1 MKIYPFSRNAFMVGA
16 KTRLLKDYLPV
27 ETAWFKTLFQAKKG
41 QSLRLNLFATSRYC
55 LYVNGEMVY
64 NGPQKGDKNASFVD
78 PVEIGDFLQDGLNV
92 VALKVVSYPPSEAYL
107 YGRGVSNIGPNGVT
121 GTASGPCLLVMT
133 DETNVELS
141 TGYAEWFVMNDPSVD
156 YDEFE
161 PGFIMGGT
169 ERVDASLVPEHCTDE
184 SLEGFEPVVTRW
196 LYRAGVSTEVAP
208 FALYERTLPAM
219 RLDAPKSFD
228 KITAA
233 VAPGCEKIDLRSEQ
247 TLPAHGRFSVDF
259 DAEALQTAYF
269 SVAFRG
275 GRGAKVEIHYTE
287 AYSNEN
293 REGAYPMPVK
303 GRRDDCEHFE
313 FLGLADRLTLDGRDF
328 TYQPFWF
335 RTFRFVRLVI
345 ETGDEAVTVAPPTYR
360 VTRYPLEVRA
370 AIQPEQPWVK
380 ALWDISVRTLE
391 LCMHET
397 HEDCPYYEQLQY
409 ILDTRLQMLFT
420 YALST
425 DTRMAENV
433 IYLFHSSLLPEGLLQ
448 SRYPC
453 TAPQVI
459 PVFALHWIGMLYD
472 FQQQTG
478 DDQLTRRYRTTME
491 SILEWFHRKVGTTGM
506 AERLGYWE
514 FFDWPEQWGS
524 GHAGTPTAAI
534 NEGVSA
540 CENLVYAYFTGL
552 AAELL
557 ESLGHTQLA
566 DYYRAQRASVL
577 ESVQRLCWD
586 EERQLYR
593 EGPTTQEYSQHAQ
606 SYAVLCGLIS
616 GDAATALMRRTLSD
630 ETLVPCTY
638 PLQFA
643 LFRALEK
650 VGLYEET
657 EKQWSLW
664 KVLLTENLSTIPEV
678 PGPQARSDCHAW
690 GAQLLF
696 EYPRRIL
703 GVYPDRPGYER
714 IGIRPMGLYLGQAA
728 GSVPTPKGM
737 VDVRWTMQDG
747 RFSLEASWP
756 AGVPARI
763 TLPDG
768 RVIDSEAGA
777 LRVE

>member
-1 MKIYPFSRNAFMVGA
+1 MKIYPFTRNAFMIGA
-16 KTRLLKDYLPV
+16 KSRLLKDYLPV
-27 ETAWFKTLFQAKKG
+27 ETAWFKTLFSAKKG
-41 QSLRLNLFATSRYC
+41 QSLRLGLFAASRYC
-55 LYVNGEMVY
+55 LYVNGEMAF

-78 PVEIGDFLQDGLNV
+78 SVEIGPFLRDGQNV
-92 VALKVVSYPPSEAYL
+92 LALKVTSYPPAEAYL
-107 YGRGVSNIGPNGVT
+107 YNRGVSNIGPYGVT
-121 GTASGPCLLVMT
+121 GTASGPCLLAVT
-133 DETNVELS
+133 ENQSVDLS
-141 TGYAEWFVMNDPSVD
+141 TGYAEWFVMNDASVD

-161 PGFIMGGT
+161 PGFIMGGM
-169 ERVDASLVPEHCTDE
+169 ENVNAALASAHCTDD
-184 SLEGFEPVVTRW
+184 SLEGFEPAVSRW
-196 LYRAGVSTEVAP
+196 IYRAGISTELAP
-208 FALYERTLPAM
+208 FMLYERTLPAM
-219 RLDAPKSFD
+219 RLDAPEHFE

-233 VAPGCEKIDLRSEQ
+233 VVPGCEKIDLRAGQ
-247 TLPAHGRFSVDF
+247 TLPAHGRFSVDL
-259 DAEALQTAYF
+259 DAQALQTAYF
-269 SVAFRG
+269 SIAFRG
-275 GRGAKVEIHYTE
+275 GKGAKVEIHYAE
-287 AYSNEN
+287 AYSSEN

-303 GRRDDCEHFE
+303 GRRDDCERFD
-313 FLGLADRLTLDGRDF
+313 FLGLVDRLTLDGREF

-335 RTFRFVRLVI
+335 RTFRFVRIVI
-345 ETGDEAVTVAPPTYR
+345 ETAGEALTVAPPTFR
-360 VTRYPLEVRA
+360 TTRYPLQVRA
-370 AIQPEQPWVK
+370 KIEPEQQWVK

-420 YALST
+420 YALSA

-433 IYLFHSSLLPEGLLQ
+433 IYFFHSSLLPEGLLQ

-459 PVFALHWIGMLYD
+459 PVFALHWIGMLSDY
-472 FQQQTG
+472 QRQTG
-478 DDQLTRRYRTTME
+478 SDRLTRRYRTTME
-491 SILEWFHRKVGTTGM
+491 SILEWYHRKVGASGM

-524 GHAGTPTAAI
+524 GHAGTPTAAV

-552 AAELL
+552 AADLL
-557 ESLGHTQLA
+557 ESIGHTQLA

-577 ESVQRLCWD
+577 DSVQRLCWD
-586 EERQLYR
+586 EEKQLYR
-593 EGPTTQEYSQHAQ
+593 EGPTTREYSQHAQ
-606 SYAVLCGLIS
+606 AYAVLCGLIS
-616 GDAATALMRRTLSD
+616 GDEATALMRRALSD
-630 ETLVPCTY
+630 KTLVQCTY

-643 LFRALEK
+643 LFRALER

-657 EKQWSLW
+657 GKQWELW
-664 KVLLTENLSTIPEV
+664 KVLLGENLTTIPEV

-703 GVYPDRPGYER
+703 GVYPDLPGYAR
-714 IGIRPMGLYLGQAA
+714 IGVRPMGLYLGQAA
-728 GSVPTPKGM
+728 GEVPTPMGM
-737 VDVRWTMQDG
+737 VSVRWTMKDG
-747 RFSLEASWP
+747 RFSMEAKWP

-777 LRVE
+777 FRVE